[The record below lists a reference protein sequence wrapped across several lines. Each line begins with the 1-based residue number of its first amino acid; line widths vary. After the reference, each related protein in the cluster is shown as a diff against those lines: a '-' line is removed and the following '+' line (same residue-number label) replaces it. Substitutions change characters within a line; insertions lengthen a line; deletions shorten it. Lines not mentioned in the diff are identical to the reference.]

1 MIPIAIPE
9 TAALARELA
18 RYQPQTTV
26 TRIAGLLTDPHLQT
40 NTVRIELLVHLAV
53 AYCYGR
59 KRPGAKNLGEWLN
72 GNPGVNFVAGMEDP
86 VEDVFIS
93 NVQTPEGNR
102 RIFEGIWPSNDY
114 YVQVVLD
121 TLLTSGAPPLCR
133 RLLQSAFALLRLS
146 DVIAER
152 LTLHRW
158 HGERSEPAGRVP
170 IGTGT
175 RIEDQARAVSFTI
188 GDLAELGVSR
198 DDLSPFILRNIDKQ
212 RLTKEEIGHSGL
224 ERRPLVDFG
233 DVLALTLPHA
243 VSPAIRRHVLEEI
256 CNAGLVKGFTNAL
269 AERQARQVERDG
281 LFELRDDVLPYP
293 PPPHS
298 GGPMPSLHGWLLK
311 YDSNKY
317 LHVVLLHDRP
327 DLIAAEGL
335 SCFMQYSEPE
345 KKGLQKYLNDVGNL
359 CKSLQDC
366 DEGMT
371 IVILGGLGRGF
382 MLGFEEWPTD
392 WRLSVLCVPD
402 LLLLAGEIG
411 NPIKR
416 FMKCIKQK
424 EWAEQHGV
432 SFRDLNGDLN
442 LYAYWRQNHYEI
454 VHADLQIGQNSMMS
468 LSSDFLLPMRQE
480 LRRLSDSHVLPTVSG
495 HHTWVMRLGRDA
507 YFDSMKNRPVYASM
521 NHLAEGTLAGVVET
535 ERGSTWLVMEPGGDD
550 QAARSMLYEIWSGFI
565 GLLDQAVVEIEGR
578 SNLLSTTPLEVR
590 LDFRAVKLLE
600 GDDLDDASPPG
611 MPEVGVDTDAP
622 VVRIRFP
629 EQFLKHFHRP
639 ENVGEQILFG
649 SIVEG
654 LLRLHA
660 ALGGDVS
667 AVTPAAIN
675 ALLLGNV
682 GARVLH
688 LFHVHDAV
696 EHLLATGTEK
706 VRFLG
711 KEDVAFE
718 KMNLAEGCVPDGAGK
733 LLSGKD
739 ECNTFL
745 HAVVAKTWAGI
756 RNMLRRF
763 ERTDV
768 IRHALKVHESLL
780 QDRDHWN
787 RTAQAVLALYAT
799 DDVYAIAEDRERDR
813 NLTALPARTM
823 MEMALCECP
832 VGSGR
837 PVSRWEF
844 DTLLAKAALLFSV
857 ASDSDAVVGDI
868 VEPRLKLHANGTY
881 AINLRFYETV
891 IRPFI
896 SGYFHEGF
904 DSAARDYNNLYK
916 RDTHSAR
923 TRADEVYSADFVRA
937 FAVEFGLSPDDAIDG
952 LAELFDLAVEK
963 NTVVVETTVGE
974 LRRRFKQNRGMSE
987 IVREAFINKF
997 GLFSR
1002 PEWEKPPRGYR
1013 RADIWPWRFRRPLSS
1028 VVRPLLIFGDRD
1040 QDAVIYGVG
1049 QLRDGIRYLFE
1060 RISDGQLPQEFFRS
1074 AIMKAYIGAVAD
1086 RRGHDFEET
1095 VAVKWRTAEW
1105 TVRTGIRMTE
1115 LGGPQELGD
1124 IDVLA
1129 WNGNGMVAI
1138 VECKRL
1144 MLSKTVAE
1152 ISEVCSRFRGEAR
1165 DELAKHL
1172 ARVQW
1177 IKENRHSLDKV
1188 TGFTPEEKNIDAYL
1202 VTNTDV
1208 PMMYLSTLPI
1218 AKEKV
1223 LPLRLLSERLAQLRE

>member
-1 MIPIAIPE
+1 MLE
-9 TAALARELA
+9 TAALGRVLA
-18 RYQPQTTV
+18 RYQPQAAV
-26 TRIAGLLTDPHLQT
+26 TRIAGLLTDPHLQA
-40 NTVRIELLVHLAV
+40 NTIRIELLVHLAM
-53 AYCYGR
+53 AYCNGH
-59 KRPGAKNLGEWLN
+59 KRPTVKDLGVWLN
-72 GNPGVNFVAGMEDP
+72 GSPGVNFVASMEDP

-93 NVQTPEGNR
+93 NVRTPEGNR
-102 RIFEGIWPSNDY
+102 QVFEGNWSSNDY

-121 TLLTSGAPPLCR
+121 TLLISGAPPLCR
-133 RLLQSAFALLRLS
+133 GLLQSALALLRLS
-146 DVIAER
+146 DVVAER
-152 LTLHRW
+152 LTLNRW
-158 HGERSEPAGRVP
+158 HSVRSEPAGHVP
-170 IGTGT
+170 VGIGT
-175 RIEDQARAVSFTI
+175 RIKDRARAVSFTI
-188 GDLAELGVSR
+188 DDLAEIGVSR
-198 DDLSPFILRNIDKQ
+198 DDLSPFILRDIDKQ
-212 RLTKEEIGHSGL
+212 RLTKEATGHSSL

-233 DVLALTLPHA
+233 DVLVLTLPHA

-256 CNAGLVKGFTNAL
+256 CDAGLAKGFTNAL
-269 AERQARQVERDG
+269 AAQQERQVERDG
-281 LFELRDDVLPYP
+281 LFELRDDALPYP
-293 PPPHS
+293 PPPPS
-298 GGPMPSLHGWLLK
+298 RGPMPSLHGWLLK

-335 SCFMQYSEPE
+335 SGFMQYSEPE

-359 CKSLQDC
+359 CMSLPDC

-371 IVILGGLGRGF
+371 FLILGGLGRGF

-411 NPIKR
+411 NPIRR

-442 LYAYWRQNHYEI
+442 LYAYWRQNHHEI
-454 VHADLQIGQNSMMS
+454 VHADLQIGQHSMMS

-495 HHTWVMRLGRDA
+495 HHAWVMRLGRDA
-507 YFDSMKNRPVYASM
+507 YFESMKTRPVYASLDD
-521 NHLAEGTLAGVVET
+521 LAERTLAGVVET

-550 QAARSMLYEIWSGFI
+550 RVARSMLYEIWSGFI
-565 GLLDQAVVEIEGR
+565 GLLDQAVAEIEGR
-578 SNLLSTTPLEVR
+578 SSSLSTAPVEIR
-590 LDFRAVKLLE
+590 LDFRAVKLLD
-600 GDDLDDASPPG
+600 GDDLDDASPAE
-611 MPEVGVDTDAP
+611 MPEVGVDADAH

-629 EQFLKHFHRP
+629 QRFLKHFHRP

-649 SIVEG
+649 AIVEG

-660 ALGGDVS
+660 NLGGDVS

-688 LFHVHDAV
+688 LFHVHVAV
-696 EHLLATGTEK
+696 EHLLATGNEK
-706 VRFLG
+706 ARFLA
-711 KEDVAFE
+711 KEDIAFE
-718 KMNLAEGCVPDGAGK
+718 RMNLAEGCVPDGTGK

-739 ECNTFL
+739 ECNAFL
-745 HAVVAKTWAGI
+745 HAVVDKIWDSMK
-756 RNMLRRF
+756 NMLRRF

-768 IRHALKVHESLL
+768 IRHALEMHESLL

-787 RTAQAVLALYAT
+787 RTAQAVLALYTT
-799 DDVYAIAEDRERDR
+799 DDVYSIAEDRERDR
-813 NLTALPARTM
+813 NHTALPARTL

-832 VGSGR
+832 IGSGR
-837 PVSRWEF
+837 PVSRWDF

-857 ASDSDAVVGDI
+857 ASDSDAVMGDI
-868 VEPRLKLHANGTY
+868 VEPKLQLHENGTY
-881 AINLRFYETV
+881 AIDLRFHETV

-896 SGYFHEGF
+896 SGYFHDGF
-904 DSAARDYNNLYK
+904 DSAARDYDNLYK
-916 RDTHSAR
+916 RERYSER
-923 TRADEVYSADFVRA
+923 KRADEIYSADFVRA
-937 FAVEFGLSPDDAIDG
+937 FTVEFGLSPDDAIDG

-963 NTVVVETTVGE
+963 NSVVVETTVGE
-974 LRRRFKQNRGMSE
+974 LRRRFAQHRGMSE
-987 IVREAFINKF
+987 IVREAFISKF

-1028 VVRPLLIFGDRD
+1028 VARPLLIFGNRD
-1040 QDAVIYGVG
+1040 EDTVMYGVG

-1060 RISDGQLPQEFFRS
+1060 RINDGQLPQVFFRS
-1074 AIMKAYIGAVAD
+1074 AEMKAYIGAVAD
-1086 RRGHDFEET
+1086 RRGHNFEET
-1095 VAVKWRTAEW
+1095 VATKWRT
-1105 TVRTGIRMTE
+1105 TGWNARSAIRMTE
-1115 LGGPQELGD
+1115 LGGSQELGD

-1129 WNGNGMVAI
+1129 WNGNGMAMI

-1144 MLSKTVAE
+1144 MLSKTIAE
-1152 ISEVCSRFRGEAR
+1152 ISDVCSRFRGEAR

-1177 IKENRHSLDKV
+1177 VKENRHSLEKV
-1188 TGFTPEEKNIDAYL
+1188 IGFTPEEKNIDAYL

-1208 PMMYLSTLPI
+1208 PMMYLSSLPI

-1223 LPLRLLSERLAQLRE
+1223 LPLRLLSERLSHLRK